1 MNSVLGSGLQYNVT
15 ITHPNGDVEDFTDF
29 NLLPQ
34 EGVNHISGLIRGSAA
49 PIANWYVGVF
59 ENNYVPTSAITAA
72 DLQTIVGES
81 VAYDETL
88 RPTWVN
94 TYDNVSLISNAASK
108 AVFTFNATKRI
119 YGAFIVSASGKGGN
133 TGLLLSIA
141 RFTTAR
147 DLDAGAVLSI
157 TAGLTLVPSA

>member
-1 MNSVLGSGLQYNVT
+1 MNSILGSGLQYDAT
-15 ITHPNGDVEDFTDF
+15 ITHPDGSVERFTDF

-34 EGVNHISGLIRGSAA
+34 EAVNHIAGLIRGSSA

-59 ENNYVPTSAITAA
+59 ENNYVPTSAVTAA
-72 DLQTIVGES
+72 DLQTLVGES
-81 VAYDETL
+81 VAYDEAL
-88 RPTWVN
+88 RPTWSN
-94 TYDNVSLISNAASK
+94 TYDSVSLISNAASK

-133 TGLLLSIA
+133 TGTLLSIA

-147 DLDAGAVLSI
+147 DLDAGSVLSI

>member
-1 MNSVLGSGLQYNVT
+1 MNSVLGPGLQYNVT

-34 EGVNHISGLIRGSAA
+34 EGVSHIAGLIRGSAA

-147 DLDAGAVLSI
+147 DLEAGSVISI